1 MHTRAVLHVLQ
12 LNTFRVSL
20 QKWIREHK
28 EDYRGDRIE
37 DFQDKYLQKV
47 FAGEKY
53 FTGAEN
59 TSRFSHK
66 SICQNKI
73 FHCSEDGLGAILR
86 EMFVIGVEAES
97 GILRWGIRI
106 LCVNKVS
113 DFPLKILLDTRKL
126 FEFSNKCS
134 FRMCRGESRTRSTTS
149 SRRTRTWS
157 GRTGRGERDDII
169 FFKKINFFPA
179 ICGKCVGG
187 GQHPSIC

>member
-1 MHTRAVLHVLQ
+1 MYKVCYAYTCSAACVAVEYVSRLIAEVDPRAQGGLPRRQDRGLPGQVSAKGLRGGEVLH
-12 LNTFRVSL
+12 
-20 QKWIREHK
+20 
-28 EDYRGDRIE
+28 GC
-37 DFQDKYLQKV
+37 
-47 FAGEKY
+47 G
-53 FTGAEN
+53 N

-73 FHCSEDGLGAILR
+73 IHCSEDGLGAILR

-113 DFPLKILLDTRKL
+113 DFPLKILLDPRKL

-157 GRTGRGERDDII
+157 GRTGRGERDGII
-169 FFKKINFFPA
+169 F
-179 ICGKCVGG
+179 
-187 GQHPSIC
+187 